1 MAFIRNN
8 RPSLV
13 WLPAVQQK
21 DSKGRPAFNPATG
34 KAMFVKGPHGRRTKC
49 LPGLQE
55 IDDEVVDFAKEHS
68 VTKFW
73 FEGGM
78 PYNRGPILTVEDEEP
93 MEINEMKPKDAK
105 ALISETSDPMLLDLW
120 SKIDDRK
127 SVQDAIE
134 ARLEKLKAPPGSAA
148 AAG

>member
-1 MAFIRNN
+1 MAFIRNH

-13 WLPAVQQK
+13 WLPAVREK
-21 DSKGRPAFNPATG
+21 DSKGKPATNSATG
-34 KAMFVKGPHGRRTKC
+34 KAIFVKGPHGRATKC

-55 IDDEVVDFAKEHS
+55 LDDEVVDFAREHP

-78 PYNRGPILTVEDEEP
+78 PYGRGPILTVEEETP
-93 MEINEMKPKDAK
+93 MEITEMKPKDAK
-105 ALISETSDPMLLDLW
+105 ALIAETTDPMVLDLW
-120 SKIDDRK
+120 SKQDDRK
-127 SVQDAIE
+127 SVKDAVE

-148 AAG
+148 ATG